1 MSELPDQSG
10 DVGNNRVLKQG
21 EATHDGCRR
30 EEKRQAAEF
39 KPEPEP

>member
-30 EEKRQAAEF
+30 EEKRQGAEF

>member
-21 EATHDGCRR
+21 EATHDGCRQ
-30 EEKRQAAEF
+30 EEKRQGAAL
-39 KPEPEP
+39 KPEREP